1 MRPWGVAKD
10 RTAPSP
16 TLPDRNPVER
26 RRAAELARARRR
38 NLATL
43 VVVLILLAPLAV
55 GSVYVLSNVQSSSP
69 GSADVIVEIRADM
82 TPEQVG
88 DLLQKAKVVK
98 SSKEFQYVALTSQ
111 FTTYKVGRYD
121 FAEGSTARAALD
133 TLRGGPATV
142 VPDIKLL
149 LPPGLTLGQI
159 VQRVGDLEGKDGAR
173 FLQVLASNT
182 VRSKY
187 QPPEVTSLEGL
198 TWPDTY
204 FVGATESETQIAQR
218 LVRQFDAKADAVGLS
233 NAANGLTPYQEV
245 IVASLIEA
253 EAGSLEDM
261 PLISAVIHN
270 RLKQGMPLQLDSTLC
285 FAKGGCPPVP
295 TANDRKIESPYNTF
309 KVNGLPPT
317 PIRTVSEAALKAAL
331 APAAADYLYFVADKN
346 GKTYYASSLAEHERN
361 IAKAR
366 SVG

>member
-1 MRPWGVAKD
+1 MRPWGVA
-10 RTAPSP
+10 T
-16 TLPDRNPVER
+16 DRNPVAR
-26 RRAAELARARRR
+26 RRAADLARTRRR
-38 NLATL
+38 NLLTF
-43 VVVLILLAPLAV
+43 VVLLILIAPLAM
-55 GSVYVLSNVQSSSP
+55 GSIYVLSNVETSVAGSS
-69 GSADVIVEIRADM
+69 DVVVEIRADM
-82 TPEQVG
+82 TPAQVG
-88 DLLQKAKVVK
+88 DMLQQAGVIA
-98 SSKEFQYVALTSQ
+98 SSKEFQDVAATAQ
-111 FTTYKVGRYD
+111 FTSYKVGRYD
-121 FAEGSTARAALD
+121 LVKGSSARAALD
-133 TLRGGPATV
+133 TLRGGPAAV

-159 VQRVGDLEGKDGAR
+159 VERVGKLEGKSGPR
-173 FLQVLASNT
+173 FLEVLASNT

-187 QPPEVTSLEGL
+187 QPGDVTSLEGL

-204 FVGATESETQIAQR
+204 FIGATTSENEIAAKI
-218 LVRQFDAKADAVGLS
+218 VRQFDAKADAVGLA

-253 EAGSLEDM
+253 EAGSAEDM

-285 FAKGGCPPVP
+285 YAKGGCPPIP
-295 TANDRKIESPYNTF
+295 TDKDRKIDSPYNTF
-309 KVNGLPPT
+309 KIAGLPPT

-331 APAAADYLYFVADKN
+331 APAAVDYLYFVADKN
-346 GKTYYASSLAEHERN
+346 GKTYYASTLAEHEKN

>member
-1 MRPWGVAKD
+1 MA
-10 RTAPSP
+10 T
-16 TLPDRNPVER
+16 DRNPVAR
-26 RRAAELARARRR
+26 RRAADLARSRRR

-43 VVVLILLAPLAV
+43 VVLLILLAPLAM
-55 GSVYVLSNVQSSSP
+55 GSIYVLSNVETSSA
-69 GSADVIVEIRADM
+69 GSADIVLEVQANM
-82 TPEQVG
+82 TPAQVG
-88 DLLQKAKVVK
+88 DMLQKEGVIAN
-98 SSKEFQYVALTSQ
+98 SKEFQYVALTSQ
-111 FTTYKVGRYD
+111 FQTFKVGRYD
-121 FAEGSTARAALD
+121 FVEGSTARAALD
-133 TLRGGPATV
+133 TLRGGPASA

-159 VQRVGDLEGKDGAR
+159 VQRVGALEGKSGPR
-173 FLQVLASNT
+173 FLEVLASNT

-204 FVGATESETQIAQR
+204 FIGATESENEIAAKI
-218 LVRQFDAKADAVGLS
+218 VKQFDAKADAVGLA

-253 EAGSLEDM
+253 EAGSAEDM

-270 RLKQGMPLQLDSTLC
+270 RLKQGMPLQIDATLC
-285 FAKGGCPPVP
+285 YAKGGCPPVP
-295 TANDRKIESPYNTF
+295 TDKDRKIDSPYNTY
-309 KVNGLPPT
+309 KIAGLPPT

-331 APAAADYLYFVADKN
+331 APAAVDYLYYVSDKN
-346 GKTYYASSLAEHERN
+346 GKTYYATTLAEHEKN
-361 IAKAR
+361 VAKAR